1 MEFWSPTKG
10 KLTLDETIEDI
21 RAYVGLLPVTAYK
34 LVIGSDSQSGNKTC
48 FVTAI
53 IIQRIGSGA
62 RFYYHKQIH
71 RVINSLRQKI
81 FYETSL
87 SLDLGCQ
94 LYQRLCQVGLRD
106 IRVEIHLDVGLQ
118 GPTKELVREVTGM
131 VIGNGFPAKIKPDA
145 FGASVVADKYTK

>member
-10 KLTLDETIEDI
+10 KLTLEETIEDI
-21 RAYVGLLPVTAYK
+21 RAYIGQLPATAYK
-34 LVIGSDSQSGNKTC
+34 LVIGSDSQSGSNTC
-48 FVTAI
+48 FVTAVI
-53 IIQRIGSGA
+53 VQRIGNGA
-62 RFYYHKQIH
+62 RFYYQKKTQ
-71 RVINSLRQKI
+71 RVIKSLRQKI

-87 SLDLGCQ
+87 SLELGCQ
-94 LYQRLCQVGLRD
+94 IYQRLRQAGLND

-131 VIGNGFPAKIKPDA
+131 VNGNGFPAKIKPDA